1 MEKINN
7 ILSRRQKMSVSIEL
21 TLEQLAEGLKKLT
34 DDELQELEMLLD
46 KEELEKRRK
55 EVKSGDY
62 IKLDELKSLKDV

>member
-1 MEKINN
+1 
-7 ILSRRQKMSVSIEL
+7 MSVSIEL